1 MSIRKSFFS
10 ALSLFLFLSC
20 LSAQNTSSPY
30 SRYGLG
36 SLENATMGKSRAMG
50 GIGYGIRDNAQ
61 INPLNPASYSAVDT
75 LNFVFDF
82 GVSSSYSFFKE
93 NGKSQVNPNGK
104 FDYLAMK
111 VPLKKYWGM
120 TLGLMPFSSVGYSYK
135 EDGTT
140 PFGDLDY
147 TNTYVGS
154 GGLNTVFLG
163 TGISLGKNLSLGTN
177 IKYVF
182 GTLAYT
188 KVSSTTG
195 YNSSYTYYSVILG
208 TPSLDFGIQ
217 YQTPLGKKG
226 NLVLGATFT
235 NATAFKLNERD
246 SINITGTDTSTSI
259 VDYAFD
265 LPNTI
270 GLGASYTYDRRLTLG
285 FDYQNQVWSKSNF
298 YGNKG
303 TLSNNTKYALG
314 VEYLPALIA
323 NNYFKAIRYRFG
335 MNYTDTYYKFVDGTI
350 KNAGLTLGFGLPL
363 RGQKSALNFSFEAGK
378 LMVPASCALKENYFK
393 VSLDISFNEMWF
405 LKRKL

>member
-1 MSIRKSFFS
+1 MSIRKTFLS

-20 LSAQNTSSPY
+20 LSAQNTNSPY

-36 SLENATMGKSRAMG
+36 SLENVSMGKSRAMG
-50 GIGYGIRDNAQ
+50 GIGYGIRDNTQ

-82 GVSSSYSFFKE
+82 GVSSSYSFFTE
-93 NGKSQVNPNGK
+93 NGKSQTNPNGK

-120 TLGLMPFSSVGYSYK
+120 TLGLMPFSSVGYSRK
-135 EDGTT
+135 ENGTT
-140 PFGDLDY
+140 TFGDIDY

-182 GTLAYT
+182 GTLSYT
-188 KVSSTTG
+188 GTTSNTE
-195 YNSSYTYYSVILG
+195 YNSSYFYNSLILG
-208 TPSLDFGIQ
+208 APSLDFGVQ
-217 YQTPLGKKG
+217 YQIDMGKKG
-226 NLVLGATFT
+226 ELVLGATFT
-235 NATAFKLNERD
+235 NASAFQLNERD
-246 SINITGTDTSTSI
+246 SVNISGTDTTTSEE
-259 VDYAFD
+259 DYAFD

-270 GLGASYTYDRRLTLG
+270 GIGASYTYDRRLTVG
-285 FDYQNQVWSKSNF
+285 FDYQNQAWSKANF
-298 YGNKG
+298 YSKKG
-303 TLSNNTKYALG
+303 TLSDNTKYALG

-323 NNYFKAIRYRFG
+323 TSYFNAIRYRFG
-335 MNYTDTYYKFVDGTI
+335 MNYTDTYYKFSDGTV
-350 KNAGLTLGFGLPL
+350 KNVGLTLGFGLPL
-363 RGQKSALNFSFEAGK
+363 RGQKSALNLSFEAGK
-378 LMVPASCALKENYFK
+378 LIVPASCALHENYLK
-393 VSLDISFNEMWF
+393 VSLDVSFNEMWF

>member
-1 MSIRKSFFS
+1 MSIRKTFLS

-20 LSAQNTSSPY
+20 MSAQNTSSPY

-36 SLENATMGKSRAMG
+36 SLENASMGKSRAMG
-50 GIGYGIRDNAQ
+50 GIGYGIRDNIQ

-82 GVSSSYSFFKE
+82 GVSSSYSFFTE

-111 VPLKKYWGM
+111 VPLKKYWGLTM
-120 TLGLMPFSSVGYSYK
+120 GLMPFSSVGYSRK
-135 EDGTT
+135 ENGTT
-140 PFGDLDY
+140 AFGDIDY

-182 GTLAYT
+182 GTLSYT
-188 KVSSTTG
+188 GTTSNTG
-195 YNSSYTYYSVILG
+195 YNSSYFYKSVILG
-208 TPSLDFGIQ
+208 TPSLDFGVQ
-217 YQTPLGKKG
+217 YQTYLGKKG
-226 NLVLGATFT
+226 KLVLGATFT
-235 NATAFKLNERD
+235 NASAFQLNERD
-246 SINITGTDTSTSI
+246 SINISGTDTTTSK

-270 GLGASYTYDRRLTLG
+270 GIGASYTYDRRLTVG
-285 FDYQNQVWSKSNF
+285 FDFQNQAWSNANF
-298 YGNKG
+298 YGKKG
-303 TLSNNTKYALG
+303 TLSDNTRYALG

-323 NNYFKAIRYRFG
+323 SNYLNAIRYRFG
-335 MNYTDTYYKFVDGTI
+335 MNYTDTYYKFSDGTV
-350 KNAGLTLGFGLPL
+350 KNAGITLGFGLPL

-378 LMVPASCALKENYFK
+378 LIVPASCALHENYFK
-393 VSLDISFNEMWF
+393 VSLDVSFNEMWF